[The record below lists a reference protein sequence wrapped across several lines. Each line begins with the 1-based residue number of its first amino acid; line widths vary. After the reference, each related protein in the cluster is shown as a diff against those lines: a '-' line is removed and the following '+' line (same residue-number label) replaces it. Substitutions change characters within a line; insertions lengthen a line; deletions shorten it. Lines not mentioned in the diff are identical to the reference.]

1 MKRMLFNATHQEEL
15 RVAIVD
21 GQTLVDLDI
30 EFLNSESKRGN
41 IYKGT
46 VTKVEPSLEAVFVDY
61 GAARQGFLSLK
72 DISRNYFS
80 GNYTASTPMAQ
91 VKVQD
96 VINVGAEM
104 IVQVEKNERGTKGAA
119 LTTFISLAGR
129 YLVFLPNNPRGGGI
143 SRQVEGS
150 NRHELKE
157 VLSQLELPNE
167 HSVIARTAGI
177 GQSVENFKADLN
189 YLVNLWKAIETTAD
203 QNESPKLIYQESSLI
218 VRTLRD
224 YLRDDVKQ
232 ILIDNRELFEKTD
245 KFVRDV
251 MPASKVQVEYYDDT
265 VPLFSKFQIEHQIK
279 NAFEKSVNLPQGGV
293 IVIEQTEAMVTIDVN
308 SARSTKGA
316 DIEETA
322 LQTNLE
328 AVEQIAKQL
337 KVRDI
342 GGLIVIDLIDMNSS
356 RNRKKVEKQLIQS
369 VETDRARTRIGKISQ
384 FGLLE
389 MSRQRLRSSIEESSH
404 QPCPRCKGRG
414 FIRSVTSIGLSIL
427 RLIDE
432 DSRKESTELIH
443 AHLPVDV
450 ATFLINE
457 KRHELNALESRTGTR
472 VVIIPSRTLLT
483 PDHRVVRFTAAE
495 IEDDD
500 NLSYTLETPD
510 SPPEVYNFI
519 HSKNSADTAAVD
531 QESMRIEVNQTA
543 KPEPLLKRVVSTL
556 FGREEES
563 DKQKPVTE
571 TPAKKPSANKRNTRG
586 KTAPSGPRQ
595 NNRPTRSRS
604 KSATGS
610 KTQTNA
616 AKGSTNTRE
625 RKPTAKTAER
635 KSPNP
640 RKKTAPAKRRPQPSG
655 NSIHYPDPNSSD
667 NHVDGNASTPKSG
680 PKSSNRSRRSNRSR
694 SRNPQAEKSTSEN
707 L

>member
-30 EFLNSESKRGN
+30 EFLNSESRRGN
-41 IYKGT
+41 IYKAR

-61 GAARQGFLSLK
+61 GAERQGFLSLK

-96 VINVGAEM
+96 VIDVGTEM
-104 IVQVEKNERGTKGAA
+104 IVQVDKNERGGKGAA

-157 VLSQLELPNE
+157 VLAQLEFPSE

-177 GQSVENFKADLN
+177 GQSVDNFKSDLN
-189 YLVNLWKAIETTAD
+189 YLINLWKAIETTAE
-203 QNESPKLIYQESSLI
+203 QNSSPMLIYQESSLV

-232 ILIDNRELFEKTD
+232 ILIDNKELYERTKQ
-245 KFVRDV
+245 FVKDV
-251 MPASKVQVEYYDDT
+251 MPAAKVQVEHYSGA

-279 NAFEKSVNLPQGGV
+279 NAFEKNVNLPNGGV

-342 GGLIVIDLIDMNSS
+342 GGLIVIDLIDMSSS
-356 RNRKKVEKQLIQS
+356 RSRKKVERQLMES

-404 QPCPRCKGRG
+404 DPCPRCKGRG

-450 ATFLINE
+450 ATFLVNE

-472 VVIIPSRTLLT
+472 VVIIPSRTLFT
-483 PDHRVVRFTAAE
+483 PDHHIVRFTASE
-495 IEDDD
+495 VDDHEKI
-500 NLSYTLETPD
+500 SYTLQTPD
-510 SPPEVYNFI
+510 STPEVFNFI
-519 HSKNSADTAAVD
+519 RSGSGASAAAVSPD
-531 QESMRIEVNQTA
+531 DLRIEANSSV
-543 KPEPLLKRVVSTL
+543 KPPALLKRVVSSL
-556 FGREEES
+556 FRRDDEAEKQITKPES
-563 DKQKPVTE
+563 KQQKSAGKKRPTHKKSAQSASR
-571 TPAKKPSANKRNTRG
+571 PAKKSPRKGTGQPKAAAGG
-586 KTAPSGPRQ
+586 KEKQAA
-595 NNRPTRSRS
+595 NNR
-604 KSATGS
+604 KN
-610 KTQTNA
+610 TQ
-616 AKGSTNTRE
+616 
-625 RKPTAKTAER
+625 
-635 KSPNP
+635 
-640 RKKTAPAKRRPQPSG
+640 AKRRSKPSG
-655 NSIHYPDPNSSD
+655 NSIHYPDPNALDQYAETKS
-667 NHVDGNASTPKSG
+667 NGATGSTKSG
-680 PKSSNRSRRSNRSR
+680 SRSRRSNRSR
-694 SRNPQAEKSTSEN
+694 NRNPQSEKSTSRVSSDS
-707 L
+707 

>member
-30 EFLNSESKRGN
+30 EFLNSESRRGN
-41 IYKGT
+41 IYIGK

-61 GAARQGFLSLK
+61 GVPRQGFLSLK

-80 GNYTASTPMAQ
+80 SNYNASTPMAQ

-96 VINVGAEM
+96 VIDVGTEM
-104 IVQVEKNERGTKGAA
+104 IVQVEKNERGSKGAA

-157 VLSQLELPNE
+157 VLAQLDFPSE

-177 GQSVENFKADLN
+177 GQSVDNFKSDLN
-189 YLVNLWKAIETTAD
+189 YLINLWKAIATTAE
-203 QNESPKLIYQESSLI
+203 QNSSPMLIYQESSLV

-232 ILIDNRELFEKTD
+232 ILIDNKDLYERTRQ
-245 KFVRDV
+245 FVKDV
-251 MPASKVQVEYYDDT
+251 MPSAKVQVEFYSGA

-279 NAFEKSVNLPQGGV
+279 NAFEQNVNLPNGGV

-356 RNRKKVEKQLIQS
+356 RNRKKVERQLMEA

-404 QPCPRCKGRG
+404 EQCPRCKGRG

-450 ATFLINE
+450 ATFLVNE
-457 KRHELNALESRTGTR
+457 KRHELNALEARTGTR
-472 VVIIPSRTLLT
+472 VVIIPSRSLLT
-483 PDHRVVRFTAAE
+483 PDHHVVRFTASE
-495 IEDDD
+495 IEE
-500 NLSYTLETPD
+500 NEKTSYTLQTPD
-510 SPPEVYNFI
+510 STPEVYNI
-519 HSKNSADTAAVD
+519 IQSASNSNSAAISPEDLRLEAHA
-531 QESMRIEVNQTA
+531 SA
-543 KPEPLLKRVVSTL
+543 KPPALLKRVVSSL
-556 FGREEES
+556 FRRDDET
-563 DKQKPVTE
+563 DKQVSIPEKKQRKSTGKKRVANQKSTQSGAR
-571 TPAKKPSANKRNTRG
+571 TAKKAPRKNAGHSRASTTAKDKQPANTR
-586 KTAPSGPRQ
+586 KSSPSKR
-595 NNRPTRSRS
+595 RS
-604 KSATGS
+604 K
-610 KTQTNA
+610 
-616 AKGSTNTRE
+616 
-625 RKPTAKTAER
+625 
-635 KSPNP
+635 
-640 RKKTAPAKRRPQPSG
+640 PSG
-655 NSIHYPDPNSSD
+655 NSIHYPDPNALDQYSNKSNGATD
-667 NHVDGNASTPKSG
+667 SPKSG
-680 PKSSNRSRRSNRSR
+680 NRSRRSSRSR
-694 SRNPQAEKSTSEN
+694 SRSSQNEKSTSQVSSDS
-707 L
+707 